1 MADLDDVKE
10 GKDFGLD
17 RPVEVKAF
25 PVRGSVSLD
34 WGMQDRLARIF
45 QVKSGR
51 TVMLAFD
58 HGYFQGPATGLS
70 GWTRTIRLLFPIPT
84 C

>member
-17 RPVEVKAF
+17 QPVEVKAF

-45 QVKSGR
+45 QPKSGH

-58 HGYFQGPATGLS
+58 HGYFQAGGSA
-70 GWTRTIRLLFPIPT
+70 LLGRHERSDRAVA
-84 C
+84 